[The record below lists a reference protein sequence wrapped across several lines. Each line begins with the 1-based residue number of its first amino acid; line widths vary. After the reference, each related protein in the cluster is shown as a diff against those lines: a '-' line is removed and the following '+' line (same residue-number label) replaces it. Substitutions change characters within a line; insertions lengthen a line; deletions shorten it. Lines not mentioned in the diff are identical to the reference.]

1 MRKRDCSECMA
12 VKRRRESPFI
22 YIFKKVEQVE
32 QHGLSPITTGFS
44 GVPPFFIE
52 GGTEIFKNATE
63 ANDCRGSWVFHLF
76 NPLGGTQWR
85 NG

>member
-1 MRKRDCSECMA
+1 MCA
-12 VKRRRESPFI
+12 SPLI

-52 GGTEIFKNATE
+52 GGTEIFKNAAE
-63 ANDCRGSWVFHLF
+63 ANDCRG
-76 NPLGGTQWR
+76 
-85 NG
+85 

>member
-1 MRKRDCSECMA
+1 MRTRVSSECMEA
-12 VKRRRESPFI
+12 SVREGTPLI

-32 QHGLSPITTGFS
+32 QHGLIPTTTGFS

-63 ANDCRGSWVFHLF
+63 ANDCRG
-76 NPLGGTQWR
+76 
-85 NG
+85 

>member
-1 MRKRDCSECMA
+1 MRTRVYSVCTADKSSAR
-12 VKRRRESPFI
+12 VPLI

-52 GGTEIFKNATE
+52 GGTETFKNAAE
-63 ANDCRGSWVFHLF
+63 ANDCRG
-76 NPLGGTQWR
+76 
-85 NG
+85 